1 MDASPNGCKWVCGWV
16 DVEERPTHK
25 ELTGLSGWDAGNWL
39 KSVDGWE
46 NNGCKRTM
54 DASECVDGWEAGKA
68 MDASPNGCKWVAWM
82 GRQPRNTLARGDDR
96 VLGASCRACPLYLV
110 SSGRKGG

>member
-1 MDASPNGCKWVCGWV
+1 MDAGECVDGWETGRTMDASPNGCKWVCGWV

-54 DASECVDGWEAGKA
+54 DASERVGRQWMLVRMGASGWRGWVASLEILSHEAMIESRAQVVDG
-68 MDASPNGCKWVAWM
+68 S
-82 GRQPRNTLARGDDR
+82 R
-96 VLGASCRACPLYLV
+96 
-110 SSGRKGG
+110 